1 MQLGLTPLHI
11 AVTDSQLDVVSCL
24 LELGASPFTTT
35 KTGENKGGNKR
46 FSRPGG
52 SKQSSVAITARHS
65 VLRWESNRVFIAR
78 DRRHGGSPGVGE
90 EQYGGDAGAAGRRW
104 ARGRHQQNPVDAAAP
119 RRAHGPPAGACA
131 SLPHL
136 ELSLRE

>member
-1 MQLGLTPLHI
+1 MGVQLGLTPLHI

-52 SKQSSVAITARHS
+52 SKQSSVA
-65 VLRWESNRVFIAR
+65 FIR
-78 DRRHGGSPGVGE
+78 
-90 EQYGGDAGAAGRRW
+90 
-104 ARGRHQQNPVDAAAP
+104 
-119 RRAHGPPAGACA
+119 A
-131 SLPHL
+131 SLCTEVGVEPGIY
-136 ELSLRE
+136 RTRQATRRFTWRR